1 MVTKRTLYSWVLAKN
16 LRWQI
21 ILVLLVLLT
30 VAARVVPLE
39 MQKRIINNAIGMG
52 QEDLLFFYSLL
63 FIGSVL
69 LASSLKFAINLLQAF
84 IGQETLTRMRADLY
98 AHILPD

>member
-16 LRWQI
+16 LRWQAL
-21 ILVLLVLLT
+21 LVFLVLLT

-52 QEDLLFFYSLL
+52 QEGLLLLYCLFFCR
-63 FIGSVL
+63 FGPP
-69 LASSLKFAINLLQAF
+69 
-84 IGQETLTRMRADLY
+84 GQFLEIR
-98 AHILPD
+98 H